1 MKLAANAYAIGPSLY
16 DSERDRWEEQEIRRD
31 ARDAAFDDHFDLW
44 RRFAY
49 CDREKKK
56 GIEEIADVMDTALN
70 NLYCNDKDCA
80 KFEFALFVWYCSDS
94 NPDARNVMNELL
106 DKHIRAVI
114 RKEWGREQEAA

>member
-16 DSERDRWEEQEIRRD
+16 DFERDRWEEQEIRRD
-31 ARDAAFDDHFDLW
+31 ARDAAFDDHYELW

-70 NLYCNDKDCA
+70 NLYCNDQDCA

-94 NPDARNVMNELL
+94 EPDARNAMNELL
-106 DKHIRAVI
+106 DKYIRAVI
-114 RKEWGREQEAA
+114 RKEWEREQEAA